1 MNSRGVKQ
9 YFNNPFFAEAIVEL
23 NVVEANKTFM
33 ELSEELYDALMEC
46 PWQMAEFS
54 AEQDYMTSNLPEP
67 IYC

>member
-1 MNSRGVKQ
+1 M
-9 YFNNPFFAEAIVEL
+9 EL
-23 NVVEANKTFM
+23 DVVEANKTFM

-46 PWQMAEFS
+46 HCQTAEFS